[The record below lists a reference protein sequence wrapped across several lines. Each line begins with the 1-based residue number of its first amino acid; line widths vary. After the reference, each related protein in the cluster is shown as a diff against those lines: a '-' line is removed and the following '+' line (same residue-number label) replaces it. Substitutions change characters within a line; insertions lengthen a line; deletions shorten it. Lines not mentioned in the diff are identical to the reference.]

1 MTASLFFSRKKCL
14 ICPGVG
20 PCDTASEQKLPG
32 FGVRGWRKG
41 FGLRGFVVNDG
52 TSWRQKPIMLLTLMT
67 IAMPVAFHIWSAL
80 LNNFVVEQAAFTGI
94 EIGILQSLR
103 EVPGFLAFTAVFVLL
118 IVKEQTF
125 AVLSLALLG
134 LGVALTGFFP
144 TEYGLYFTTVLM
156 SIGFHY
162 FEAVKQSLSLQW
174 LSKAEAP
181 QVLGRLIAVGSIT
194 SLLVYGV
201 LWICLEWFALS
212 YQTNFALAG
221 GVCMV
226 LSVVMWIAFPHFP
239 SKTVQHKSLIL
250 RQRYWLYY
258 LLTFLSGARRQI
270 FVVFAAFLMVEKFG
284 YSASE
289 ITVLFLINYAFNW
302 LFAERIGA
310 MIARWG
316 ERWALTFEYVGLIV
330 VFVAYAWV
338 DHALLAASLYVI
350 DHMFFALA
358 IAISTYFQKIAD
370 PKDMASS
377 AGVSFTINHIA
388 AVVVPAALGL
398 VWMFSPS
405 MVFLFGAGFALLS
418 LIAAQLIPRHPAQ
431 GHEVTSP
438 VSGWLSRARRA

>member
-377 AGVSFTINHIA
+377 AGVSFTINHIT